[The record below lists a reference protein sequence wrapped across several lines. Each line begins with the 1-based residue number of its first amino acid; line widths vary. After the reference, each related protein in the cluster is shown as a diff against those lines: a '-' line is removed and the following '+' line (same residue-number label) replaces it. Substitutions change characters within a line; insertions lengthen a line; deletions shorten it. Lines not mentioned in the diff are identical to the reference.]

1 MLFATQCRGAATD
14 GFVCKNKIKK
24 RKNVFIPIF
33 YCEKVINKYLTSQ
46 IKQNF
51 PFVPTVQQE
60 FSLEKLSEFILS
72 DKERK
77 AFLLCGYAGTGKTTL
92 VSALVRTLEQLERRV
107 VLLAPTGRAA
117 KVFSNYAGKSAYTI
131 HKWIYRQKSIMNS
144 DRFTLMDNRAKH
156 TLFIVDE
163 ASMISNSG
171 SSGFG
176 SGALLDDLVE
186 FVYSGDG
193 CSLLLLG
200 DTAQLPPVGELL
212 SPALSP
218 EYLRS
223 MFLDVTRV
231 EMTQVMRQ
239 ISDSGILSNATML
252 REMISEGIAN
262 ILPKIRLKGFPD
274 VCIVSGEELI
284 EAIDGCYGRVGMD
297 ETIILCRS
305 NKRANIYNEGV
316 RRRILYREEEL
327 NRSDLLMVVKN
338 NYYWREELGKED
350 KTLLE
355 KIDFIANGDIAE
367 ISHVGAVEEMYGFR
381 FADVS
386 LSFTDY
392 DNCEMDVKI
401 LLDTLTSE
409 SPSLTKDESDRL
421 FGAVWDDYPEI
432 KSKRKRME
440 EVRKNPYFNALQVKY
455 GYAVTCHKAQGGQW
469 RCVFLDQGFVSA
481 DTVDADYYRWL
492 YTAFTRATEK
502 LYLVNW
508 KE

>member
-1 MLFATQCRGAATD
+1 M
-14 GFVCKNKIKK
+14 
-24 RKNVFIPIF
+24 
-33 YCEKVINKYLTSQ
+33 INKYLTSQ

-51 PFVPTVQQE
+51 PFAPTVQQE

-72 DKERK
+72 GDNRK
-77 AFLLCGYAGTGKTTL
+77 IFLLCGYAGTGKTTL
-92 VSALVRTLEQLERRV
+92 VAALVRTLEQLERRT

-144 DRFTLMDNRAKH
+144 ALFTLMDNRSKH

-186 FVYSGDG
+186 FVYSGEG

-200 DTAQLPPVGELL
+200 DTAQLPPVGEVL

-239 ISDSGILSNATML
+239 TEDSGILNNATQL
-252 REMISEGIAN
+252 RELISSGVSGVM
-262 ILPKIRLKGFPD
+262 PKIRLKGFPD
-274 VCIVSGEELI
+274 VCSVSGEDLI
-284 EAIDGCYGRVGMD
+284 EAIDNCYGRVGMD
-297 ETIILCRS
+297 ETIVLCRS
-305 NKRANIYNEGV
+305 NKRANIYNEGI

-350 KTLLE
+350 KSLLE

-367 ISHVGAVEEMYGFR
+367 IKHVGGIEEMDGFR

-386 LSFTDY
+386 LSFADY
-392 DNCEMDVKI
+392 EDCEMDVKI
-401 LLDTLTSE
+401 LLDTLTGE
-409 SPSLTKDESDRL
+409 SQSLTKEESDRL
-421 FGAVWDDYPEI
+421 FNAVWEDYPEI

-469 RCVFLDQGFVSA
+469 RCVFLDSGYVSP
-481 DTVDADYYRWL
+481 DTLDVDYYRWL
-492 YTAFTRATEK
+492 YTAFTRAGER